1 MAESRP
7 SLLRLLALASPL
19 ILFGALAGVFL
30 FQLMTNKNAS
40 ELPSALIGKPV
51 PQFDLPA
58 LDGLKTKG
66 VAIPG
71 LKSTDLTGEIFLVNI
86 FASWCAPCRAEH
98 PALMKLAENDELRIV
113 GINYKD
119 QGENARRFF
128 GGTWQPLFKCRR

>member
-66 VAIPG
+66 V
-71 LKSTDLTGEIFLVNI
+71 F
-86 FASWCAPCRAEH
+86 
-98 PALMKLAENDELRIV
+98 
-113 GINYKD
+113 
-119 QGENARRFF
+119 
-128 GGTWQPLFKCRR
+128 